1 MRFFEKS
8 LMTLELPAVLEMLAA
23 EAVGDTAKEQAR
35 ALTPSVEPAEVRR
48 RQEETTAAKTMMVVR
63 GSPSFSGVKDVRP
76 SLARADLGGA
86 LNTRE
91 LLDIA
96 RVLQCARL
104 VRGYIA
110 DDTVGKTPIDHLFY
124 ALHANPQYRIDDSE
138 LIDFIV
144 NLHNSV
150 QITHA
155 CDGIIVLEHDS
166 TSLKHILQRNV
177 GRTEQTASHLL
188 LVIRRFGIDASTW
201 AAYLTLL
208 NIIMQ

>member
-124 ALHANPQYRIDDSE
+124 ALHANK
-138 LIDFIV
+138 F
-144 NLHNSV
+144 
-150 QITHA
+150 
-155 CDGIIVLEHDS
+155 LEEKIS
-166 TSLKHILQRNV
+166 QGLF
-177 GRTEQTASHLL
+177 TENHLL
-188 LVIRRFGIDASTW
+188 SRLCQGPAGTHHHH
-201 AAYLTLL
+201 AAGPLCGAGKGRA
-208 NIIMQ
+208 QGGHSRPGA